1 MSTFADPDDLASAA
15 FLIALVTYMMST
27 PAVLNPEVTFTHVAL
42 LIAFMT
48 GIAVGIAVVMQFRT
62 DNSDEIEDLLRAAAK
77 DAANLRAAAKDAADL
92 AKFLANLANL
102 ATSGDFD
109 DFDDPD
115 DSDDPDD
122 GPD

>member
-1 MSTFADPDDLASAA
+1 MSTFADPDDLASAASAA

-92 AKFLANLANL
+92 AKFLANLA
-102 ATSGDFD
+102 TSG
-109 DFDDPD
+109 DPD
-115 DSDDPDD
+115 DSDVPDD